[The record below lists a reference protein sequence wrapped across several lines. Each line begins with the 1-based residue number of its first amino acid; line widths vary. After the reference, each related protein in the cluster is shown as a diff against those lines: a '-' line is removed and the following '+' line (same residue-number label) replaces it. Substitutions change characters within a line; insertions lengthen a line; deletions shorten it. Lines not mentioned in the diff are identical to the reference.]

1 MVLRAGGDA
10 CVAYAE
16 VRIVTEH
23 GFHLMGWLFLGG
35 VLSVAVLQ
43 RVEDGRW

>member
-1 MVLRAGGDA
+1 M
-10 CVAYAE
+10 
-16 VRIVTEH
+16 TEH
-23 GFHLMGWLFLGG
+23 GFHLLMGWLFLGG